1 MATRKLQLPLVLP
14 DGAECVRCIERLEE
28 QIGSTKGVRS
38 VSVDRDTATLALEYD
53 QDLVSVDSLERKAR
67 EIGAEITERF
77 RHETVILGGLD
88 CPDCA
93 ATLDH
98 VIAKLPGVVYA
109 STNIAASNMR
119 VEYVAAETDLDAIIS
134 KVRQMGY
141 EAQPESVAR
150 ARRERELPGRPRL
163 RDALTA
169 VSGLLLLAGI
179 ICGAS
184 GGPAAACHAMYAA
197 AIAAGGFHVARGGWA
212 ALRSRAVDMNVLMTV
227 AVVGAA
233 AIGQWQEGAAV
244 VFLFSVGNTLESHV
258 MRRTR
263 RAIGALLDLAPARAV
278 VQRNGEE
285 VTVASEEL
293 VPGDLLVVRPGE
305 RIVTDGVV
313 TSGNSPVNQAP
324 LTGESLPVPKSP
336 GDPVYAG
343 TVNGLGALMVRVTRT
358 VKDNTLA
365 SIIELVETAQA
376 QKPPSQRAVDRF
388 ARYYTPI
395 VVAAALLIA
404 VAPPL
409 LLGQAFDRWI
419 YRGLALLILSCP
431 CALVISTPVAVV
443 SAINSAAR
451 SGVLVKGGAYLEAL
465 GRVRA
470 IAFDK
475 TGTLTSGRPQ
485 VTDVIAPRGLA
496 TAELLALAA
505 AIEAQSEHPLG
516 RAIVTR
522 AHRDQIPFRAGEG
535 FTALAG
541 SGATAAVEGKQAYAG
556 SRKLFEDIGA
566 KLDGVEDAVA
576 RLQEAGKT
584 VIIVGWADHAAG
596 VIGLSDEPRD
606 GAESAV
612 RELREM
618 AMGPLVML
626 TGDHEGTARVVAER
640 LGLDDYY
647 AGLLPAD
654 KVDVIA
660 QLAEQHGGIV
670 AVGDGVNDAPAL
682 VSSTVGIAM
691 GATGSDA
698 ALENADVALMGDD
711 LTRLPFVVRLGRA
724 TLAIIRQNV
733 GFSLAVKVALMSL
746 AAPGLLTL
754 WLAVMG
760 DVGVSLIVIANGMRL
775 LAARPFDKLR
785 TGERPSRAARTR

>member
-28 QIGSTKGVRS
+28 QIGATKGVRS
-38 VSVDRDTATLALEYD
+38 VSVDRDTARLSLEYD
-53 QDLVSVDSLERKAR
+53 QDLVSLDSLERKAR

-109 STNIAASNMR
+109 STSIAAANMR

-179 ICGAS
+179 ICEAS

-197 AIAAGGFHVARGGWA
+197 AIVGGGFYVARGGWA

-227 AVVGAA
+227 AVIGAA

-324 LTGESLPVPKSP
+324 LTGESLPVSKSP

-358 VKDNTLA
+358 VKDNTIA

-376 QKPPSQRAVDRF
+376 KKPPSQRAVDRF

-485 VTDVIAPRGLA
+485 VTDVIARPGLA

-522 AHRDQIPFRAGEG
+522 AHRDQIPFRAGPSTGSGPPQGAGGPSRAASRGGEG

-541 SGATAAVEGKQAYAG
+541 SGATATVEGKQAYAG

-584 VIIVGWADHAAG
+584 VIIVGWASHAAG

-606 GAESAV
+606 GAGSAV

-626 TGDHEGTARVVAER
+626 TGDNEDTARVVAER

-660 QLAEQHGGIV
+660 QLAEQHGRI
-670 AVGDGVNDAPAL
+670 
-682 VSSTVGIAM
+682 
-691 GATGSDA
+691 
-698 ALENADVALMGDD
+698 ENADVALMGDD

-733 GFSLAVKVALMSL
+733 GFSLTVKVALMSL

-785 TGERPSRAARTR
+785 TAPGGGWAVPSGVEGRR